1 MMELEFYMFALFSFL
16 VPFLVKEREIKR
28 NKYHSQM

>member
-16 VPFLVKEREIKR
+16 VTFLVKEREIKR
-28 NKYHSQM
+28 NKYH